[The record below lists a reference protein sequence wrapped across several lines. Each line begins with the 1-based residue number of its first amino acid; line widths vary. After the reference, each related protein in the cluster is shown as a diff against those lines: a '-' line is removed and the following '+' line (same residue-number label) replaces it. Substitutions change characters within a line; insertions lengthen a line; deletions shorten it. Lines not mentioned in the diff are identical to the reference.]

1 MTFFSRKN
9 TKFIF
14 TVVLLL
20 FIVFLSFR
28 GADNPVK
35 GTTLW
40 LISPFMKTFRIF
52 SGGVQGFFH
61 FLGSIGE
68 LKEDN
73 EKLLNENQNLSA
85 EIARLKDTAEEN
97 KVLRSEMSLIPKA
110 KYDLEA
116 SFVIG
121 QDALGSGSSIF
132 IDKGENKGI
141 REGMAVIVSNG
152 ILVGKINQV
161 FPDTS
166 KVVLISD
173 RESAIAGEV
182 LEAGAK
188 GIIRGT
194 YGLGTMMDM
203 ISQAEVVKEGDT
215 AITSGLRGG
224 IPRGL
229 LIGKIGQ
236 VEQSEDKLF
245 QQATIFP
252 SANFSSLKVVFIV
265 KSF

>member
-1 MTFFSRKN
+1 MKFFSRKN

-20 FIVFLSFR
+20 AVVFLSSR
-28 GADNPVK
+28 GGDNPVK
-35 GTTLW
+35 GATLW
-40 LISPFMKTFRIF
+40 LASPFMKTFRIF
-52 SGGVQGFFH
+52 SGGIQGFFH
-61 FLGSIGE
+61 FLGSIGD
-68 LKEDN
+68 LKDEN
-73 EKLLNENQNLSA
+73 EKLVKENQALSA

-97 KVLRSEMSLIPKA
+97 KVLRSEMGLVPKS

-132 IDKGENKGI
+132 IDKGKDKGI
-141 REGMAVIVSNG
+141 KEGMAAIVSDG
-152 ILVGKINQV
+152 ILVGKISQV
-161 FPDTS
+161 FPNTA
-166 KVVLISD
+166 KVALISD
-173 RESAIAGEV
+173 RENAAAAEV
-182 LEAGAK
+182 LESGAK

-194 YGLGTMMDM
+194 YGLGAMMDM

-215 AITSGLRGG
+215 AITSGLTGG
-224 IPRGL
+224 VPRGL

-236 VEQSEDKLF
+236 VKQSEDKLF

-265 KSF
+265 KNF